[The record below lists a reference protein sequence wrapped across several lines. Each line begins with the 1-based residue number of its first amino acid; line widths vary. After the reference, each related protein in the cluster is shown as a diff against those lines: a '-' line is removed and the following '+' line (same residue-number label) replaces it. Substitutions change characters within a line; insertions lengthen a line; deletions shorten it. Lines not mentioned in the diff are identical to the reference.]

1 MCDFRNTVM
10 GLVSK
15 KTRRSLSAMDAR
27 GHPSRIVRHRFVTGS
42 AGLAI
47 QCEGTGLAS
56 LAVAALA
63 DAELPLPDNRIP
75 PSA

>member
-1 MCDFRNTVM
+1 MYDFRNTIMELAAGEARVT
-10 GLVSK
+10 V
-15 KTRRSLSAMDAR
+15 TAMDR
-27 GHPSRIVRHRFVTGS
+27 REPFSRALSHRFVTGG

-47 QCEGTGLAS
+47 QCEGTVLAS